1 MENIRIRYQSFSL
14 PLSLFFKVP
23 PLIMQIHLQNKQE
36 MALTQFVNNSCR
48 YQNNIVKPFDSV
60 C

>member
-1 MENIRIRYQSFSL
+1 
-14 PLSLFFKVP
+14 
-23 PLIMQIHLQNKQE
+23 MQIHLQNKQE